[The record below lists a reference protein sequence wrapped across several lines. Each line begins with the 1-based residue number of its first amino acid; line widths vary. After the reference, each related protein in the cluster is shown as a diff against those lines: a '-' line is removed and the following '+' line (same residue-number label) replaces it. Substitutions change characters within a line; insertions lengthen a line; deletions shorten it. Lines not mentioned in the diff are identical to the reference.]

1 MIASKNMNPPEEERI
16 IELDDERDKH
26 KRRAERFGV
35 EYIDPSTK
43 QAHEGARHREHH
55 PRSGFATGIDIF
67 TEEEVAKK
75 NQRAA
80 RFGLE
85 TQGLN
90 YNPPQVPEDETKRR
104 QRAERFGTTYEAP
117 DDTGLMEVDLFEQ
130 RKDPG
135 PDIQR
140 RLDAIHVYG
149 IDLLSTSDIFRYFTD
164 YGPTFVEWLNDSS
177 CNVIFR
183 DDGTAKRALA
193 GLGRPLPADQAIV
206 PEGMDVTD
214 PQNMIYLWHKGV
226 SDLKKSGSDVP
237 VIFRMSTVED
247 VKPAGRV
254 ESRRLWQTAGGG
266 GGGQS
271 RRGGGGG
278 VGKVKGKGRTKYR
291 PYGGGDGNS
300 MDIGIGMDDGVGDD
314 NDNDNGY
321 GRGGRGRRE
330 RRRGRGR
337 GRGRLGGGD
346 REYDGGGNMGAGGG
360 GVGGSMFSYAAM
372 QAEQQQQPQHVAPT
386 GPPRDQVVYDDL

>member
-1 MIASKNMNPPEEERI
+1 MSPPEEERI

-35 EYIDPSTK
+35 EYVDPSTK
-43 QAHEGARHREHH
+43 QLHEGARHRER

-90 YNPPQVPEDETKRR
+90 YNPPQVPEDEAKRR

-149 IDLLSTSDIFRYFTD
+149 IDLLSTSDILRYFTD

-177 CNVIFR
+177 CNVVFR

-193 GLGRPLPADQAIV
+193 GLGRPLPADQAVV
-206 PEGMDVTD
+206 PEGMDVAD

-226 SDLKKSGSDVP
+226 TDLKKSGSDVP

-266 GGGQS
+266 GRQS
-271 RRGGGGG
+271 GRGG
-278 VGKVKGKGRTKYR
+278 VGKMRGKGRTKYR
-291 PYGGGDGNS
+291 PYGGGGGDGDG
-300 MDIGIGMDDGVGDD
+300 MDIDMDGGGGG
-314 NDNDNGY
+314 DNGY
-321 GRGGRGRRE
+321 GGGERGRRGGRGRQG
-330 RRRGRGR
+330 GRGR
-337 GRGRLGGGD
+337 GRDRGRGRFGGDGEYNGGGI
-346 REYDGGGNMGAGGG
+346 MGGG
-360 GVGGSMFSYAAM
+360 GGMFSYAAM
-372 QAEQQQQPQHVAPT
+372 QAEQQQPQHVAPT
-386 GPPRDQVVYDDL
+386 GPPREQVVYDDL